1 LRFCSLTAPYH
12 LLDQDLD
19 LKIALSRR
27 SPGRS
32 LALAWAGLSLI
43 ACARVERPT
52 LPQVIPSGVR
62 VRVTAPELPPG
73 WHPGRLTYSSER
85 CRIVTVATARRPE
98 PISLRNM
105 GQISHL
111 QLSQATPPPDWWTDP
126 QETEGWAEVELA
138 RLRAEN
144 DRCRSHYP
152 QGVR

>member
-1 LRFCSLTAPYH
+1 
-12 LLDQDLD
+12 LD
-19 LKIALSRR
+19 LNIALSWR

-32 LALAWAGLSLI
+32 LAFAWASLSLI
-43 ACARVERPT
+43 ACARVQRPI
-52 LPQVIPSGVR
+52 LPEVIPSGAR

-85 CRIVTVATARRPE
+85 CRIVTVATARHPE
-98 PISLRNM
+98 PLSLLNM
-105 GQISHL
+105 GQIRHL

-152 QGVR
+152 QSVR